1 MDFSLGRVIKN
12 DITGGPFR
20 LGLELCETRQFK
32 FFFFSFTVF
41 LFGCFKHFDSEVK
54 CNLTV
59 Q

>member
-1 MDFSLGRVIKN
+1 MDFSLGREIKN
-12 DITGGPFR
+12 NITGGPFR
-20 LGLELCETRQFK
+20 LGLEFK
-32 FFFFSFTVF
+32 LGNLNSFFFSFTVF